1 MARARVLLLIIV
13 VAGSVGALAY
23 AAGMA
28 AGRTAAAAPGGVR
41 PLAQPAQTL
50 EPIVPIPGQ
59 GPQPFPNQITP
70 GMPGVPGQ
78 TPNLREFVPLP
89 FPGQQMP
96 GQLPG
101 TQQGDCEPIILFYH
115 NGQLYQLR
123 PGPGPQDGPGRPM
136 SPPEY
141 FRLDPYQGP
150 AIPGL
155 PSPQP
160 DRGPGFSPVNPRS

>member
-1 MARARVLLLIIV
+1 MARARVLLPVIL
-13 VAGSVGALAY
+13 VAGVVGALAY
-23 AAGMA
+23 AAGA
-28 AGRTAAAAPGGVR
+28 AG
-41 PLAQPAQTL
+41 QP
-50 EPIVPIPGQ
+50 PH
-59 GPQPFPNQITP
+59 
-70 GMPGVPGQ
+70 
-78 TPNLREFVPLP
+78 LREFIPLP
-89 FPGQQMP
+89 APGQQVP

-123 PGPGPQDGPGRPM
+123 PGPGPQNGPGRPS

-155 PSPQP
+155 PVPQP
-160 DRGPGFSPVNPRS
+160 DRGPEFSPPNPRS

>member
-1 MARARVLLLIIV
+1 MARTRVLLLVTV
-13 VAGSVGALAY
+13 VAGVVGVLAY
-23 AAGMA
+23 TAGLA
-28 AGRTAAAAPGGVR
+28 AGRTAAAAAGGAR
-41 PLAQPAQTL
+41 PLVQPAQIL
-50 EPIVPIPGQ
+50 EPIVPAPGQ
-59 GPQPFPNQITP
+59 VPQPFPNQITP
-70 GMPGVPGQ
+70 GTPGAPGRA
-78 TPNLREFVPLP
+78 PNLREFVPLP
-89 FPGQQMP
+89 FPGQQTP

-101 TQQGDCEPIILFYH
+101 TQQGECEPIILFYH

-123 PGPGPQDGPGRPM
+123 PGPGPQDGPGRPT

-155 PSPQP
+155 PFPQP